1 MKKSE
6 ATRLDI
12 LRKALELIYEK
23 GYQVTSI
30 DDIIATTKVTKGA
43 FYYHFKSKDEMGL
56 AIINEILKPSL
67 TQGFIAPL
75 QKYNDP
81 VTGIYNLLHHL
92 LMEDKFLK
100 VEHGCPASNF
110 TQEMAPWNKL
120 FSEALEELTDKWQK
134 LLIETI
140 NNGKKKG
147 FIRQD
152 VNAKQVVLFIM
163 SGYWGVRNFGK
174 LANNRSAYKP
184 WLKELKIYLE
194 NLR

>member
-1 MKKSE
+1 
-6 ATRLDI
+6 
-12 LRKALELIYEK
+12 
-23 GYQVTSI
+23 
-30 DDIIATTKVTKGA
+30 
-43 FYYHFKSKDEMGL
+43 
-56 AIINEILKPSL
+56 
-67 TQGFIAPL
+67 
-75 QKYNDP
+75 
-81 VTGIYNLLHHL
+81 
-92 LMEDKFLK
+92 
-100 VEHGCPASNF
+100 
-110 TQEMAPWNKL
+110 MAPWNKL

-152 VNAKQVVLFIM
+152 VNAKQAVLFIM